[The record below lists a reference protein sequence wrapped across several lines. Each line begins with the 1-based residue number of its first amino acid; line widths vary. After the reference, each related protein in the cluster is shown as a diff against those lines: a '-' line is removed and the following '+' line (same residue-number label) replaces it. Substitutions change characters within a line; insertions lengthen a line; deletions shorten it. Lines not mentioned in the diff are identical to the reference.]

1 MSLELIIRPEAEAD
15 AQQAFRWYNEQ
26 VPGLG
31 QEFLA
36 EVDRVLESIRANP
49 EIHGLVYREYRRAL
63 TRRFPYGVFY
73 AVRPERIVVFA
84 ILHSARDPRL
94 WTERSRNAR

>member
-1 MSLELIIRPEAEAD
+1 MSLELIIRPDAEAD
-15 AQQAFRWYNEQ
+15 VVQAYRWYNEQ

-36 EVDRVLESIRANP
+36 EVDRVIESIQFNP
-49 EIHGLVYREYRRAL
+49 KLPRKIYREYRRAL

-73 AVRPERIVVFA
+73 AVRSGRIVVFA
-84 ILHSARDPRL
+84 VLHSARDPRL
-94 WTERSRNAR
+94 WVQRGKQAG